1 MIIVITVKHFRFS
14 TELISD
20 GIKVRQFTFWKFRFT
35 VFNSLSI
42 LNIKSSHF
50 HEISIICIV
59 ISIEL
64 SDNGYF
70 LLSVDVET
78 LTPSIIVFVSKS
90 VWGIIA
96 TIFVTNSIK
105 PFFKEAEKVATI
117 KISKFSKSMPFWS
130 NYYYLQK
137 YSSILM
143 WANWNTF

>member
-20 GIKVRQFTFWKFRFT
+20 GIKVWQFTFWKFRFT

-78 LTPSIIVFVSKS
+78 LTPSIIVFGAKYLGFFSTRSLKTREKYISFAQLVLLSLYIL
-90 VWGIIA
+90 WGKCVYFSIIVNF
-96 TIFVTNSIK
+96 T
-105 PFFKEAEKVATI
+105 VAI
-117 KISKFSKSMPFWS
+117 R
-130 NYYYLQK
+130 
-137 YSSILM
+137 
-143 WANWNTF
+143 